1 MSKGLSRFCLLLCCT
16 RAKPWCCRKVD
27 WKCTILDI
35 VGIMGLFS
43 QLVGLLEKKM
53 AKSSSNLESGRMGT
67 LQWLTAAVCF
77 DLLF

>member
-1 MSKGLSRFCLLLCCT
+1 
-16 RAKPWCCRKVD
+16 
-27 WKCTILDI
+27 
-35 VGIMGLFS
+35 MGLFS